1 MRKMYYYDGHYKES
15 EYTLEE
21 LEKIIEKLKAESDA
35 MNEWEKID

>member
-1 MRKMYYYDGHYKES
+1 MIKMYYYDGHYKES

-35 MNEWEKID
+35 MTEWEKID